1 MKLISVGEII
11 WDIYPD
17 GAVIGGAPLNFC
29 AHLSHLGDTAYLFSA
44 VSGTDRYG
52 KGAMEELARHG
63 VRTDLIQKNDRP
75 TGSCLVT
82 LDGYGVPCYEIAADC
97 AHDHLT
103 ADEPT
108 LDRIRSLGADV
119 FSFNTLIQRNPD
131 SRTALCRILAACSFP
146 EIFCDINLRKDCYD
160 RAAVLRCLENATCL
174 KLSDSEAETLRRME
188 LLSAGTLDA
197 VPECLCRRY
206 PNIRYAV
213 LTLGADGSAV
223 FDAAA
228 GRLFRSGKPPR
239 VQVVST
245 VGAGDC
251 YGATFLHGIHAGLSV
266 GDAIAAATERS
277 NLVVSHK
284 EAVPF

>member
-1 MKLISVGEII
+1 MKLIAVGEII

-29 AHLSHLGDTAYLFSA
+29 SHLAHLGDAAYLLSA
-44 VSGTDRYG
+44 VSETDRYG
-52 KGAMEELARHG
+52 AGAMEALARHG
-63 VRTDLIQKNDRP
+63 VRTDLMQKNNHP
-75 TGSCLVT
+75 TGSCMVT
-82 LDGYGVPCYEIAADC
+82 LDESGVPCYEIAADC

-103 ADEPT
+103 ADET
-108 LDRIRSLGADV
+108 MLDRIRRLGADV

-131 SRTALCRILAACSFP
+131 SRAALCRILAGCSFP
-146 EIFCDINLRKDCYD
+146 EIFCDINLRRNCFD
-160 RAAVLRCLENATCL
+160 RASVLRCLENATCL

-188 LLSAGTLDA
+188 LLPAGTLDT
-197 VPECLCRRY
+197 VPESLCRRY
-206 PNIRYAV
+206 PSIRYAV
-213 LTLGADGSAV
+213 LTMGADGSAV
-223 FDAAA
+223 FDAEA

-239 VQVVST
+239 VTVVST

-266 GDAIAAATERS
+266 TDAMTAATERS
-277 NLVVSHK
+277 NIVVSHK